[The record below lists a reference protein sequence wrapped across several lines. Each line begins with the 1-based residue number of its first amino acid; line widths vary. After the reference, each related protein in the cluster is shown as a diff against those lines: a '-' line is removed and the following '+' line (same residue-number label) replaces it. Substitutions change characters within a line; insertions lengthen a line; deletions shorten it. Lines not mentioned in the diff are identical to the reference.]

1 MNEMVRYSVV
11 ENKKPREIVLLKGHP
26 CIWGRCAF
34 CDYIDD
40 NSKNEEEM
48 AEFNSEVLKNV
59 TGFKGVL
66 EVINSGSV
74 FELPKKT
81 LFEIK
86 EIVKEKGIKLLFF
99 ESYWSYRDRL
109 DEMRQFFGVP
119 IIFKNGVET
128 FNDYFRN
135 NVLKKGTVFS
145 GPEEVAKYFD
155 SICLMVG
162 IQGQTKEMIDYDMEC
177 LQKYFKHGCVNVFID
192 NTTNIKADNELIKWF
207 RDKYSYLD
215 ENPNIEVLWNNTDFG
230 VGGTL

>member
-215 ENPNIEVLWNNTDFG
+215 ENPNIVVLWNNTDFG

>member
-1 MNEMVRYSVV
+1 MVRYSVV

-177 LQKYFKHGCVNVFID
+177 LQEYFKHGCVNVFID

>member
-40 NSKNEEEM
+40 NSENEEEM

-119 IIFKNGVET
+119 IIFKNGLET
-128 FNDYFRN
+128 FND
-135 NVLKKGTVFS
+135 
-145 GPEEVAKYFD
+145 
-155 SICLMVG
+155 
-162 IQGQTKEMIDYDMEC
+162 
-177 LQKYFKHGCVNVFID
+177 
-192 NTTNIKADNELIKWF
+192 
-207 RDKYSYLD
+207 
-215 ENPNIEVLWNNTDFG
+215 
-230 VGGTL
+230 

>member
-177 LQKYFKHGCVNVFID
+177 LQEYFKHGCVNVFID

>member
-40 NSKNEEEM
+40 NSENEEEM

>member
-109 DEMRQFFGVP
+109 DE
-119 IIFKNGVET
+119 T

-177 LQKYFKHGCVNVFID
+177 LQEYFKHGCVNVFID